1 MKERTK
7 GKKDVTFCIETF
19 NDMDDTKVH
28 IEGTILD
35 IMTIVG
41 MAVLKDDDLMNML
54 DSIVNA
60 AKKYKLYE
68 QTMNNQ
74 N

>member
-1 MKERTK
+1 MEEKTK
-7 GKKDVTFCIETF
+7 GEKDVTFCIETF

-28 IEGTILD
+28 IEGRVVD

-41 MAVLKDDDLMNML
+41 MAVLRDDDLMNMFE
-54 DSIVNA
+54 SIVDA